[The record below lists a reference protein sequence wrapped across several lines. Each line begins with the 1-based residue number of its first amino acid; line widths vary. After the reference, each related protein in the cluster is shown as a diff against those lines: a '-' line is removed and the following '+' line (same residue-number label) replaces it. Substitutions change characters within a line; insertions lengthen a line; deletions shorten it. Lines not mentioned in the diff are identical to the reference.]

1 MGKFAFLGFC
11 VIMILKLK
19 PKRKI
24 IMLNSLNPDR
34 LIELQNCHSTESV
47 INALKKY
54 DIEAAPNEAQMIMDF
69 VKGEPVSDSSNEWFE
84 IFLRY
89 CNS

>member
-1 MGKFAFLGFC
+1 
-11 VIMILKLK
+11 
-19 PKRKI
+19 
-24 IMLNSLNPDR
+24 MLNSLNPDR

-69 VKGEPVSDSSNEWFE
+69 MNGEPVTDSSNKWFE

>member
-1 MGKFAFLGFC
+1 
-11 VIMILKLK
+11 
-19 PKRKI
+19 
-24 IMLNSLNPDR
+24 MLLSSPRDNQSRYESLYNAVCGNTVNSLNPDR